1 MNYGY
6 RHWWDGRDGGMAG
19 LPWDRCLNV
28 GYSFEFEAFC
38 AEVDEKSDL
47 QVVRLKVVDG
57 LRKMDVLQQDN
68 GLQFN
73 TNTRLLPGNR
83 LFSNRFVG
91 SCNKPAFRAR
101 R

>member
-1 MNYGY
+1 MGWAG
-6 RHWWDGRDGGMAG
+6 RWDGGVALGP
-19 LPWDRCLNV
+19 LFEFFV
-28 GYSFEFEAFC
+28 GNSFEFEAFC

-47 QVVRLKVVDG
+47 QVVRLEVVDG
-57 LRKMDVLQQDN
+57 LRKMDVLQLDY

-73 TNTRLLPGNR
+73 TDTRLLPGNR